1 LLKIEEKNSPFF
13 LNTTIM
19 NETVQELLVELGLQP
34 EYTNDV
40 LQQLAAGE
48 SKYLR
53 DLKMNVKAVLTS
65 EHLTSKETHL
75 LALAIAVNNNQA
87 ILVNSFAGK
96 AKESGATDAEIADA
110 EACASLLSANNV
122 FYRFRHF
129 VEKEFY
135 NNAPA
140 RLRMN
145 IMMSPVS
152 GKEFFELISLAVSA
166 VNGCEMCVKSH
177 EASVLQAGSSPARI
191 WDAIRLAS
199 VITSLGKVV
208 Y

>member
-1 LLKIEEKNSPFF
+1 MHE
-13 LNTTIM
+13 TIK
-19 NETVQELLVELGLQP
+19 ELLADLGVQP
-34 EYTNDV
+34 EYTNAT
-40 LQQLAAGE
+40 LQNLGNAD

-53 DLKMNVKAVLTS
+53 DLKLNVKAVLTS
-65 EHLTSKETHL
+65 EHLSAKETHL
-75 LALAIAVNNNQA
+75 LALAVTTNNNIE
-87 ILVNSFAGK
+87 ILTNAFAAK
-96 AKESGATDAEIADA
+96 AKENGATDAEIADA
-110 EACASLLSANNV
+110 QACASLLAANNV

-129 VEKEFY
+129 IEKEAY

-145 IMMSPVS
+145 IMMNPVL
-152 GKEFFELISLAVSA
+152 GKEFFELVSLAVSA

-177 EASVLQAGSSPARI
+177 EQSVLHAGSTELRI

-199 VITSLGKVV
+199 IITSLGKVV